1 MKTSTVTATAGADKG
16 RPGMVAWLLLTVA
29 VASTSAAAIL
39 IRYASDAEP
48 LAISFWRCAA
58 GAAILVPF
66 VKPRAQGVDAVNL
79 KRSVVAGAFLAV
91 HFATWISSVS
101 LTTVASSVLLVSTSP
116 VFVAAAAWIFFGERL
131 ESVGWLGIA
140 LTLVGVGF
148 IGGGGF
154 GGSSLAGNLLAL
166 TGGAM
171 AAGYLLAGRSA
182 RRELGIIEYVVIA
195 YATSAVL
202 LLIACIVGGVPLWG
216 YSAATWWAIGGIIVG
231 PQLLGHTLINLVL
244 KDIDPTTVAVT
255 IMVEPVISTALAF
268 AFFSE
273 IPSALVYP
281 GGALI
286 LLGIYLVSSA
296 RRQPVPIAQ

>member
-1 MKTSTVTATAGADKG
+1 MRTSTAAAGTDAGGGG
-16 RPGMVAWLLLTVA
+16 RVAWLLLAFA
-29 VASTSAAAIL
+29 VASTSISAIL

-58 GAAILVPF
+58 GAALLAPF
-66 VKPRAQGVDAVNL
+66 VKRRLHGVDSANL
-79 KRSVVAGAFLAV
+79 KRSIAAGAFLAV
-91 HFATWISSVS
+91 HFATWITSVS

-116 VFVAAAAWIFFGERL
+116 VFVAAAAWLLFGERL
-131 ESVGWLGIA
+131 KSVGWLGIV

-154 GGSSLAGNLLAL
+154 GGSSPAGNFLAL
-166 TGGAM
+166 IGGAM
-171 AAGYLLAGRSA
+171 AAGYLLAGRAA
-182 RRELGIIEYVVIA
+182 RRELGIIEYAVVA
-195 YATSAVL
+195 YSSSAVL
-202 LLIACIVGGVPLWG
+202 LLIASTAAGVTLWG
-216 YSAATWWAIGGIIVG
+216 YSAPTWWAIAGIVIG

-268 AFFSE
+268 ALFSE
-273 IPSALVYP
+273 VPPALTYP

-286 LLGIYLVSSA
+286 LLGIYLVSSSG
-296 RRQPVPIAQ
+296 REPVPIGQ